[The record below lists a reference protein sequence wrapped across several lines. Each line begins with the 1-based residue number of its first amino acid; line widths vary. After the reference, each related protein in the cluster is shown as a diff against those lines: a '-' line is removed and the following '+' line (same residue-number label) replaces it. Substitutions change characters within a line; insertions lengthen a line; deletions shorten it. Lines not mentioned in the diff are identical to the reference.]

1 LRLRF
6 FHSRLKT
13 AHTIVG
19 DDMQK
24 TIWEST
30 PLPHFA
36 SLKEDLRTDVLV
48 IGGGMAGILCAR
60 ALTDAGV
67 DCVLVEA
74 GRLCSGVSGRTTA
87 KLTVQHGP
95 VYHKLLRRFGE
106 EGAGAYL
113 EANRRAL
120 RQYRR
125 LCRNLDCGYEE
136 RDNYV
141 YSRDDAMVL
150 ERELEALQ
158 RLHADADFVRSLPLP
173 FPVKGAVRFR
183 RQAQF
188 HPLKFVSGILT
199 GLKIY
204 ECTPVRELVGLTAVT
219 DYVRIRAEKI
229 IVATHFPFLNKHGS
243 YFLKLY
249 QQRSYVLALERAADV
264 RGMYVD
270 ASGSGLSFRNTG
282 DTLLLGGGGHRTGKQ
297 GGGFQELTAFAENY
311 YPTAKEV
318 CRWATQDCV
327 SLDEAPYIGPY
338 SARTPDLYVATG
350 FNKWGM
356 TSSMAAAMVLSDLVR
371 GRKNP
376 YAQVFSPSRSMLRPQ
391 LAVNGLE
398 STLHLLKPTR
408 PRCPHMGCALEWNP
422 QERSWD
428 CPCHGSRFSEEGK
441 LLNNPATGGL
451 KRKL

>member
-1 LRLRF
+1 MPSIWTESVQLPRF
-6 FHSRLKT
+6 
-13 AHTIVG
+13 
-19 DDMQK
+19 
-24 TIWEST
+24 ESLT
-30 PLPHFA
+30 QDT
-36 SLKEDLRTDVLV
+36 KTDVLV
-48 IGGGMAGILCAR
+48 IGGGIAGLLCAYF
-60 ALTDAGV
+60 LEQAGV
-67 DCVLVEA
+67 SYALVEA
-74 GRLCSGVSGRTTA
+74 GRICGGITKDTTA
-87 KLTVQHGP
+87 KITAQHGLI
-95 VYHKLLRRFGE
+95 YDRLIRKFGPE
-106 EGAGAYL
+106 PAQMYL
-113 EANRRAL
+113 NANQEALEKYRAL
-120 RQYRR
+120 CQTID
-125 LCRNLDCGYEE
+125 CDFQERNS
-136 RDNYV
+136 YV
-141 YSRDDAMVL
+141 YALDGRRKIEA
-150 ERELEALQ
+150 ELEALQ
-158 RLHADADFVRSLPLP
+158 KIGFRAKTADELPLP
-173 FPVKGAVRFR
+173 FSIAGAVGFE

-188 HPLKFVSGILT
+188 HPLKFLSAISK
-199 GLKIY
+199 GLSIY
-204 ECTPVRELVGLTAVT
+204 ENTRVLELKPGAAVT
-219 DYVRIRAEKI
+219 EYGTIKAEKI
-229 IVATHFPFLNKHGS
+229 IVTTHFPFLTKHGS

-249 QQRSYVLALERAADV
+249 QQRSYVLAWERAADV

-270 ASGSGLSFRNTG
+270 ASGSGLSFRNTR

-311 YPTAKEV
+311 YPTAKEI

-327 SLDEAPYIGPY
+327 SLDEVPYIGPY

-376 YAQVFSPSRSMLRPQ
+376 YAQVFSPSRSMLRSQ

-441 LLNNPATGGL
+441 LLNNPAAGGL
-451 KRKL
+451 KRKP